1 MKTTQQRNP
10 RSGFTLIEMVGVLAV
25 IAILAALLVPK
36 IFAAINESRL
46 NNTLGSINTCKTA
59 AIQYF
64 TKNGSFPNADTNNF
78 DATLLAQGFL
88 DKAFE
93 VKLVAATNAD
103 CQVKLTTTTGSTAG
117 GSDGNARFDLDGD
130 GTADV
135 PADASVVQVRL
146 ANVKPEDARELSLR
160 IDGTD
165 MSAANTT
172 DPDKGGRVAYA
183 GPSGGVTTVYV
194 YLAHK

>member
-1 MKTTQQRNP
+1 MKTTQRHNQ

-64 TKNGSFPNADTNNF
+64 TKNGSFPSVYTTNF
-78 DATLLAQGFL
+78 DAALLAQGFL

-93 VKLVAATNAD
+93 VKVASSAD
-103 CQVKLTTTTGSTAG
+103 CEVQATTSTGAAEG
-117 GSDGNARFDLDGD
+117 GSDGNGRYDLDGD

-135 PADASVVQVRL
+135 PANASVVQVKID
-146 ANVKPEDARELSLR
+146 NVKPEDARELSLR

-165 MSAANTT
+165 MSA
-172 DPDKGGRVAYA
+172 PDNATADKEGRVAYA
-183 GPSGGVTTVYV
+183 APSGGLTTVMV

>member
-1 MKTTQQRNP
+1 MKTTQRHNH
-10 RSGFTLIEMVGVLAV
+10 RAGFTLIEMVGVLAV

-46 NNTLGSINTCKTA
+46 NNTIGSINTCKTA

-64 TKNGSFPNADTNNF
+64 TKNGAFPSSYTANF
-78 DATLLAQGFL
+78 DATLLTQGFL

-93 VKLVAATNAD
+93 VKLATVAD
-103 CQVKLTTTTGSTAG
+103 CEVQATTSAGASEG
-117 GSDGNARFDLDGD
+117 GSDGNGRFDLDGD

-135 PADASVVQVRL
+135 PANASVVQVKID
-146 ANVKPEDARELSLR
+146 NVKPEDARELSLR
-160 IDGTD
+160 IDGAD
-165 MSAANTT
+165 MSEDDTT
-172 DPDKGGRVAYA
+172 TADKRGRVAYA
-183 GPSGGVTTVYV
+183 APSDGVTTVYV

>member
-1 MKTTQQRNP
+1 MKTTQPRNP

-64 TKNGSFPNADTNNF
+64 TKNGSFPNADTANF
-78 DATLLAQGFL
+78 DGTLLAQGFL

-93 VKLVAATNAD
+93 VKLVAAADAD
-103 CQVKLTTTTGSTAG
+103 CQVKLTTADGAEAG
-117 GSDGNARFDLDGD
+117 GSDGNGRFDLDGD
-130 GTADV
+130 ETEDV

-165 MSAANTT
+165 MSEADTSTA
-172 DPDKGGRVAYA
+172 DKEGRVAYA
-183 GPSGGVTTVYV
+183 VPANGTTTVYV